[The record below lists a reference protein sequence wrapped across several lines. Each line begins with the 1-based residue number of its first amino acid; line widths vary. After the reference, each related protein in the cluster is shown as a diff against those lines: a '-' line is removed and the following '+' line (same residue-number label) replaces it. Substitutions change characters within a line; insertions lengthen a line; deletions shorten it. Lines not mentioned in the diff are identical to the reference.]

1 MKANEAPEKIYL
13 SPIHRTAHSGL
24 LSASEMNITGNDIEY
39 TRTDTL
45 EIKEVDLEKE
55 FDSFAYTLQR
65 SAIGD
70 GPFDKHFDDPTIIEA
85 RNHGWRQMWSYKEAL
100 KIAKHFFEL
109 GLNVADVDSIFDRKP
124 TEDIFTV
131 LTKDGKIK
139 KKAVNGIV
147 TTNID
152 GWVDVMTGF
161 IRPEEAGVNFGDKV
175 KLIIIKE
182 E

>member
-1 MKANEAPEKIYL
+1 MAHLIDKDALVAEIERRLWLLVPKMTFHQQRVELEK
-13 SPIHRTAHSGL
+13 L
-24 LSASEMNITGNDIEY
+24 LSFIN
-39 TRTDTL
+39 TL
-45 EIKEVDLEKE
+45 EVKEVDLEKE
-55 FDSFAYTLQR
+55 INEHWDEWAKE
-65 SAIGD
+65 D
-70 GPFDKHFDDPTIIEA
+70 GFHSIDF
-85 RNHGWRQMWSYKEAL
+85 
-100 KIAKHFFEL
+100 AKHFFEL
-109 GLNVADVDSIFDRKP
+109 GLNVADVDSVFDRKS

-131 LTKDGKIK
+131 LTKGGKIK